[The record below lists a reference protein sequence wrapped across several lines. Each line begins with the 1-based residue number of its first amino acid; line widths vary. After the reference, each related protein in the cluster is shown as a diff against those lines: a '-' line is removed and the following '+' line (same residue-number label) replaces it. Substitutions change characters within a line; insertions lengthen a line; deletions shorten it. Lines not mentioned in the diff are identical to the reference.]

1 MIFMIKIDYDTY
13 FYQRCFCFV
22 LFVLF
27 FFLTPEK
34 VICVIKAANDFAII

>member
-13 FYQRCFCFV
+13 LYQRCFCFV
-22 LFVLF
+22 

-34 VICVIKAANDFAII
+34 VKCVIKAANDFAII

>member
-22 LFVLF
+22 LFCFL
-27 FFLTPEK
+27 FLTPEK